1 MYIHVYV
8 YLRVEV
14 VVVVAAHIYVVASGV
29 YLSSFFLLSPSFDV
43 VSGAL
48 NGLLT
53 RVVKDTQA
61 HARLDA
67 DKMYAICLPRST
79 VCVCVCVCVYIYIY
93 MSRVRSIVFSI
104 ESRASSFFFLPFSR
118 CSLSRLL
125 YTTRGECVE
134 NNCVSDI
141 RVELSIGNWSL

>member
-8 YLRVEV
+8 YLRVE

-79 VCVCVCVCVYIYIY
+79 VCVCVCIHIHIYVAR
-93 MSRVRSIVFSI
+93 SEHCFLDRVARVVVLFSP
-104 ESRASSFFFLPFSR
+104 FLALLPL
-118 CSLSRLL
+118 SLAIHHA
-125 YTTRGECVE
+125 RGMC
-134 NNCVSDI
+134 
-141 RVELSIGNWSL
+141 RK